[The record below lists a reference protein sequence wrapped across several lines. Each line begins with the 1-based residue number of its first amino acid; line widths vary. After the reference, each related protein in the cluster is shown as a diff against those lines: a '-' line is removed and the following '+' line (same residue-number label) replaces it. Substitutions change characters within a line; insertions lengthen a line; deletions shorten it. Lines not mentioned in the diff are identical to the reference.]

1 MLQKILDD
9 INQSWQDIFAEKED
23 EIREYALSKLT
34 KEYSSIS
41 MGYCLKAKDDDL
53 SEDEKDR
60 FIETELYLICEDEEG
75 NRIAWSDLG
84 IEKYK
89 FEWVGDYLRDIIYD
103 FAKSGAEHGSVMFPD
118 EIRQAIIDDQGKYS
132 YWGENIYW
140 NDDEQVY

>member
-1 MLQKILDD
+1 MLQKILND
-9 INQSWQDIFAEKED
+9 INENWQHIYAEKEND
-23 EIREYALSKLT
+23 IREYALSKLT
-34 KEYSSIS
+34 KKYASIS

-53 SEDEKDR
+53 SEDEKKC

-75 NRIAWSDLG
+75 NKLAWSDLG

-103 FAKSGAEHGSVMFPD
+103 FAKSGAEQGSLVFPD
-118 EIRQAIIDDQGKYS
+118 EIRQAIIDGNGKYS

>member
-9 INQSWQDIFAEKED
+9 LNQNWQHIYAEKED
-23 EIREYALSKLT
+23 EIREFALSKLT
-34 KEYSSIS
+34 KQYASIS
-41 MGYCLKAKDDDL
+41 MGYCLNAKDDD
-53 SEDEKDR
+53 SGEGEKKR
-60 FIETELYLICEDEEG
+60 FIKTDLYLICEDDEG
-75 NRIAWSDLG
+75 NKLAWSDLG

-103 FAKSGAEHGSVMFPD
+103 FAKSGAEQGSLMFPD
-118 EIRQAIIDDQGKYS
+118 EIRQAIIDDKGKYS